1 MDLREPGSRWGAGFA
16 RSSQWTRRGR
26 EGREVPHGVYWEIH
40 ENIYMELKGGRRSRW
55 PQRLAALPLKK
66 NYYPSIRNHV
76 ITICKTL
83 VPFNVIHHKPILTR
97 FLSIVFSYSQNYPYP
112 SKILT
117 SATPSYGE
125 SATSCVSI
133 GWGVPKL
140 LQSPQ
145 VLHHLPPPPRPKK
158 FFFNFLR
165 PFYVLV
171 LLIDHSKKYVQI
183 WTFWPR

>member
-1 MDLREPGSRWGAGFA
+1 MGRWIREIVAVNSERKGRE
-16 RSSQWTRRGR
+16 RSSSWGLLGDPWKYLYGTERGKTIS
-26 EGREVPHGVYWEIH
+26 VAPTASSV
-40 ENIYMELKGGRRSRW
+40 
-55 PQRLAALPLKK
+55 ALEKK
-66 NYYPSIRNHV
+66 YYLSIRNHV

-145 VLHHLPPPPRPKK
+145 VLHHLPPPPPPQK
-158 FFFNFLR
+158 FFF
-165 PFYVLV
+165 
-171 LLIDHSKKYVQI
+171 
-183 WTFWPR
+183 